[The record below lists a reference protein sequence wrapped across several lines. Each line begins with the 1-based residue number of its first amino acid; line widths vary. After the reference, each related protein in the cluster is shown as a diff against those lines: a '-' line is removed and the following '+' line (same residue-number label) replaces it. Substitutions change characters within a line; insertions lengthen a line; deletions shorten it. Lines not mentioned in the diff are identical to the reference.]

1 MIAPLAAALSPAGSG
16 EWSVGSIGSLG
27 GVGGIGSVGGA
38 SGLGGASGVTGASNG
53 SFGNALTSAITSLQQ
68 TQDSASQAA
77 QGLATGSVTDPTQAV
92 TAVEN
97 ASLSMDLAAQV
108 QNKLLAD
115 ENTIFQTQI

>member
-1 MIAPLAAALSPAGSG
+1 VIAPVAAALSPLGSG
-16 EWSVGSIGSLG
+16 EWNVGSIGSIGGGGGLG
-27 GVGGIGSVGGA
+27 TASGA
-38 SGLGGASGVTGASNG
+38 SGTTGPGG

-77 QGLATGSVTDPTQAV
+77 QGLATGTVTDPTQAV

-115 ENTIFQTQI
+115 ENPIVPTQL

>member
-1 MIAPLAAALSPAGSG
+1 VIAPVAAALSPLGSG
-16 EWSVGSIGSLG
+16 EWNVGSIGSLG
-27 GVGGIGSVGGA
+27 GVGGLGA
-38 SGLGGASGVTGASNG
+38 AGGASGVSAAGG
-53 SFGNALTSAITSLQQ
+53 SFGNALTNAVTSLQQ

-77 QGLATGSVTDPTQAV
+77 QGLATGTVTDPTQAV

-115 ENTIFQTQI
+115 ENTIFQTQL